1 MDPCRCIRDH
11 GDHDWRTI
19 VITNKEEYK
28 TYLEQDR
35 IALGENRVFP
45 LPFDVIW
52 RFERLLRKAE
62 YYKNCHRTVFGKL
75 YAYWLHY
82 RVHGFGQKLGFSI
95 PLNVFGPGLSI
106 AHVGTIVV
114 NGNAKVGRN
123 CRIQECTTIGATN
136 GSGDAPI
143 LGDNVFLGSGAR
155 IIGKVTVADDVAV
168 GANAVVVRDVLTPG
182 ITVAGVPV
190 RQISTHDSHDNL
202 NPMLAEHG
210 LL

>member
-1 MDPCRCIRDH
+1 M
-11 GDHDWRTI
+11 
-19 VITNKEEYK
+19 ITNKEEYK
-28 TYLEQDR
+28 TYLEHDR
-35 IALGENRVFP
+35 IALGETRAYP

-62 YYKNCHRTVFGKL
+62 YYRNCHRTPFGKL

-82 RVHGFGQKLGFSI
+82 RVHEFGRKLGFSI
-95 PLNVFGPGLSI
+95 PLNVFDSGLSI

-114 NGNAKVGRN
+114 NGNARVGKN

-136 GSGDAPI
+136 GSTDAPV

-155 IIGKVTVADDVAV
+155 IIGKVTIANDVAI
-168 GANAVVVRDVLTPG
+168 GANAVVVHDVLTPG
-182 ITVAGVPV
+182 ITVAGVPAK
-190 RQISTHDSHDNL
+190 QISAHDSHDNL

>member
-1 MDPCRCIRDH
+1 M
-11 GDHDWRTI
+11 
-19 VITNKEEYK
+19 ITSREEYK
-28 TYLEQDR
+28 AYLEQDR
-35 IALGENRVFP
+35 IALGEKRSFP

-62 YYKNCHRTVFGKL
+62 FYRNCHRTPFGKL
-75 YAYWLHY
+75 YSYWLHY
-82 RVHGFGQKLGFSI
+82 RVHGFGQKFGFSI

-114 NGNAKVGRN
+114 NGNARVGKN

-136 GSGDAPI
+136 GSGDAPV

-155 IIGKVTVADDVAV
+155 VIGKVSVADDVAI
-168 GANAVVVRDVLTPG
+168 GANAVVVHDVPTPG
-182 ITVAGVPV
+182 ITVAGVPA
-190 RQISTHDSHDNL
+190 RQVSSHDSHANL